1 MLVAWRYRQR
11 KSLIQ
16 SFDPRAWLIFYMC
29 YIACTLVFWDLRYLA
44 VIFRTGLA
52 GDFYFGDQVA

>member
-1 MLVAWRYRQR
+1 MLVTWRYRKR

-16 SFDPRAWLIFYMC
+16 SFDPRAWLIFYLC

-44 VIFRTGLA
+44 VFLGLA
-52 GDFYFGDQVA
+52 LLAIFTSGI